1 MIILVQSTKHMRK
14 YRWLIFGMLT
24 INTLQAQETLPAL
37 KKAFAKLE
45 ADSQMQYG
53 LAALHVVDLATGKAV
68 FSQNGSI
75 GLAPASSQKVIT
87 AAAAFELL
95 GADFRYATNFGYTG
109 PVLSG
114 DLQGKFIVEGSG
126 DPTLG
131 SERFRVTRPEA
142 IAASLKKALKEVQIQ
157 QVSGNIAGLAPGYE
171 STAIPNGWIWEDIGN
186 YYGAGHA
193 GLNWHENQ
201 YDLWL
206 KPGKKTGDPVSVM
219 RTVPALNGQVFDNEL
234 TSGKPGSGD
243 NAFIYFKPGKSALSV
258 RGTVPCCTDSFRISG
273 AVTDP
278 GEFALQQ
285 FKRLIGIKGN
295 LEKTTPAAT
304 TDKLG
309 YKKIYTHYSPRLD
322 SIVYWFLQKSVN
334 LYGEALV
341 HTVAQ
346 KVTGKANYDSGISI
360 IQAFWASK
368 GIDKRAL
375 NIMDGSGLSPQNR
388 VTAKALVDIMLYA
401 RDRSWY
407 PAFYEALPLYNGIKM
422 KSGTIGGAKTYTGYI
437 KSKSG
442 KEYVFA
448 IMVNNF
454 SGSSSMINK
463 KLFEV
468 LDTLK

>member
-14 YRWLIFGMLT
+14 YGWLIFGMLI
-24 INTLQAQETLPAL
+24 INNLQAQEAFPAL
-37 KKAFAKLE
+37 KKAFEKL
-45 ADSQMQYG
+45 ASDSQMQYG
-53 LAALHVVDLATGKAV
+53 LAALHVVDRATGKTV

-95 GADFRYATNFGYTG
+95 GTDFRYATNFGYTG

-114 DLQGKFIVEGSG
+114 VLQGKFIVEGCG

-131 SERFRVTRPEA
+131 SERFRSTRPEA
-142 IAASLKKALKEVQIQ
+142 IAVSLKQALKDVHIQEVT
-157 QVSGNIAGLAPGYE
+157 GNIAGVAPAYE
-171 STAIPNGWIWEDIGN
+171 NTAIPNGWIWEDIGN

-206 KPGKKTGDPVSVM
+206 KPGKKTGDPVSVLS
-219 RTVPALNGQVFDNEL
+219 TFPVLNGQEFDNEL

-243 NAFIYFKPGKSALSV
+243 NAFIYFKPGKANLSV

-285 FKRLIGIKGN
+285 LKGLIGIKGK
-295 LEKTTPAAT
+295 LEQITPVAIM
-304 TDKLG
+304 DKSG
-309 YKKIYTHYSPRLD
+309 YRKIYTHYSPRLD
-322 SIVYWFLQKSVN
+322 SIIYWFLQKSVN

-341 HTVAQ
+341 HTIAQ
-346 KVTGKANYDSGISI
+346 KGTGKANYDSGVSI
-360 IQAFWASK
+360 IQDFWSAK
-368 GIDKRAL
+368 GIDKKAL
-375 NIMDGSGLSPQNR
+375 NIIDGSGLSPQNR
-388 VTAKALVDIMLYA
+388 VTAKALTDVLLYA
-401 RDRSWY
+401 GGRPWY
-407 PAFYEALPLYNGIKM
+407 PAFYHALPLYNGIKM

-442 KEYVFA
+442 KEYAFA
-448 IMVNNF
+448 IMVNNY

>member
-14 YRWLIFGMLT
+14 YSWLIFVMLI
-24 INTLQAQETLPAL
+24 INNLKAQEPLPAL

-53 LAALHVVDLATGKAV
+53 IAALLVVDRATGKAV
-68 FSQNGSI
+68 FSRNSSI

-114 DLQGKFIVEGSG
+114 KLQGKFIVEGSG

-131 SERFRVTRPEA
+131 SERFRFTRPEA
-142 IAASLKKALKEVQIQ
+142 IAASLKQALKDIQVQKIT
-157 QVSGNIAGLAPGYE
+157 GNIAGLVPGYE

-186 YYGAGHA
+186 YYGAGHT

-206 KPGKKTGDPVSVM
+206 KPGKKSGEPVNLL

-243 NAFIYFKPGKSALSV
+243 NAFIYFKPGKASLSV
-258 RGTVPCCTDSFRISG
+258 RGTIPCCTDSFRISG

-278 GEFALQQ
+278 GEFTLQQ
-285 FKRLIGIKGN
+285 LKSLLGIMGSY
-295 LEKTTPAAT
+295 EKITHVSF
-304 TDKLG
+304 TDRVEF
-309 YKKIYTHYSPRLD
+309 KKIYTHYSPRLD

-341 HTVAQ
+341 HAIAR
-346 KVTGKANYDSGISI
+346 KVTGMANYDSGISI
-360 IQAFWASK
+360 IQDFWASK
-368 GIDKRAL
+368 GIDKKAL

-388 VTAKALVDIMLYA
+388 VTAKALVDVMMYA
-401 RDRSWY
+401 RERSWY
-407 PAFYEALPLYNGIKM
+407 PSFYEALPLYNGIKM

-437 KSKSG
+437 KSKTG
-442 KEYVFA
+442 NEYVFA

>member
-14 YRWLIFGMLT
+14 YRWLIFGMLI
-24 INTLQAQETLPAL
+24 INTLQAQEPLPAL

-45 ADSQMQYG
+45 ADSQMQFG

-68 FSQNGSI
+68 FSQNGNI

-87 AAAAFELL
+87 AVAAFELL
-95 GADFRYATNFGYTG
+95 GNDFRYATNFGYTG

-114 DLQGKFIVEGSG
+114 DLRGKFIIEGSG

-131 SERFRVTRPEA
+131 SERFRFTRPEA
-142 IAASLKKALKEVQIQ
+142 IAASLKKALKDAQIQ

-171 STAIPNGWIWEDIGN
+171 STAIPNGWIWEDVGN
-186 YYGAGHA
+186 YYGAGHS

-206 KPGKKTGDPVSVM
+206 KPGKKTGDPVMVM

-278 GEFALQQ
+278 GEFSLQQ
-285 FKRLIGIKGN
+285 LKRLIGIKGS
-295 LEKTTPAAT
+295 LEKFTPAAM
-304 TDKLG
+304 TDRQG

-341 HTVAQ
+341 HTVAH
-346 KVTGKANYDSGISI
+346 KIIGKANYDSGISI
-360 IQAFWASK
+360 IRDFWVSK
-368 GIDKRAL
+368 GIDKKAL

-388 VTAKALVDIMLYA
+388 VTAKALVDIMMYA
-401 RDRSWY
+401 RDRPWY
-407 PAFYEALPLYNGIKM
+407 PAFYDALPLYNGIKM